1 MTDTVPA
8 AATGS
13 PSFDRRSFLSTLI
26 AAGVLSAGT
35 VLPATA
41 ADEHPDAELLELG
54 AVLVAAEARRDAF
67 DREVDEALDRCERP
81 KIPEALYWR
90 RSDFMTVCVDRN
102 RRLAQYG
109 EGDDTRWVYED
120 KPEITSLREHLAVLK
135 AADIANDGWGTSA
148 QSIARH
154 EEILAAHEVWNAE
167 IAAAEARAGYTKA
180 AEGSAREDASINSLQ
195 RRIISIAAHTMAGL
209 AVKSRAAATCWGYD
223 PIALLVR
230 TPTGL
235 ADLPADMG
243 DADPSVWAMSIII
256 DAMKLGATSAPVS
269 FSARDAA

>member
-8 AATGS
+8 AATGL

-35 VLPATA
+35 VLPAAA
-41 ADEHPDAELLELG
+41 ADEHLDAELLELG
-54 AVLVAAEARRDAF
+54 SVLVGAEARRDAF
-67 DREVDEALDRCERP
+67 DREADEALDRCQRP
-81 KIPEALYWR
+81 EIPEALFWR
-90 RSDFMTVCVDRN
+90 RTDFMTVCVDRN

-109 EGDDTRWVYED
+109 EGADARWVYED

-148 QSIARH
+148 QTIARH
-154 EEILAAHEVWNAE
+154 EEILAAHAMWTAE
-167 IAAAEARAGYTKA
+167 IAAAEERAGYTRA
-180 AEGSAREDASINSLQ
+180 AKGSSREDAIIDRLQ
-195 RRIISIAAHTMAGL
+195 RRIVAIAANTMAGL

-223 PIALLVR
+223 PIALLIR
-230 TPTGL
+230 TPAGL

-243 DADPSVWAMSIII
+243 DADPSVWAISIII

-269 FSARDAA
+269 SARDAA